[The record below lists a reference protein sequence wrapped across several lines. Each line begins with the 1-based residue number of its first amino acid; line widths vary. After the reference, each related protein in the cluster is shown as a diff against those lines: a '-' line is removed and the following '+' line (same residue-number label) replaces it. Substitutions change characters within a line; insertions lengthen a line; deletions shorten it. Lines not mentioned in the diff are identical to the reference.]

1 MVDENAI
8 SRVYKEQEGF
18 QSQLF
23 VVRKK
28 DGGHRPIINLKK
40 LNSFVQNRALQDE
53 GHSYAQGPP
62 KARGL
67 DDQSQPER
75 R

>member
-40 LNSFVQNRALQDE
+40 LNSFVQ
-53 GHSYAQGPP
+53 STS
-62 KARGL
+62 K
-67 DDQSQPER
+67 
-75 R
+75 